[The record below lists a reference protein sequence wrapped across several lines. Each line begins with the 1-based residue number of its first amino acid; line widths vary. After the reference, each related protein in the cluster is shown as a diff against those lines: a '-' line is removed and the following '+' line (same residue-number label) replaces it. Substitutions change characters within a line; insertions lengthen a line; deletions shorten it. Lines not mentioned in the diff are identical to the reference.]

1 MNDPRLEIVQVVEEL
16 YRLGLITATGGNVS
30 VRIEEQDVCWITPR
44 GLYKG
49 GLCPEG
55 IVRIDLE
62 GNVLDL
68 EGPAPSSE
76 WAMHTQ
82 IYRARPDVNAVIHA
96 HAPYATILG
105 LSGLPFLPVTA
116 EAALLGRVPVVPFH
130 MPGTMELARAVVRA
144 LGQATACIL
153 NHHGVVAVAAGLRQA
168 ANAVEI
174 LERSAQLILG
184 CYAAG
189 KQPAILPEEALRGLR
204 ERGLA

>member
-1 MNDPRLEIVQVVEEL
+1 
-16 YRLGLITATGGNVS
+16 
-30 VRIEEQDVCWITPR
+30 
-44 GLYKG
+44 
-49 GLCPEG
+49 
-55 IVRIDLE
+55 
-62 GNVLDL
+62 
-68 EGPAPSSE
+68 
-76 WAMHTQ
+76 MHTQ

-116 EAALLGRVPVVPFH
+116 EAALLGEVPVVPFH
-130 MPGTMELARAVVRA
+130 MPGTMELAQAVVQA

-153 NHHGVVAVAAGLRQA
+153 NHHGVVAVAANLRQA

-189 KQPAILPEEALRGLR
+189 KQPAILPEEALRALR